1 MRPVLRLY
9 VGILVAA
16 SLCLGVGEVWELLT
30 GTVPSS
36 PLLLLALL
44 VLCIVGEHVT
54 FQVNTGWAT
63 HAGTV
68 PHLATVLL
76 LPADTACLVGGLG
89 MLVYAIRRK
98 QPRVK
103 AAFNTASVTLSVG
116 AAGLVITPF
125 GGADVLVGAGWHGLV
140 AATLAS
146 VVYYL
151 VSALTVAIVVALD
164 QRRPILRVL
173 KGKIGLKT
181 LTEIGL
187 GFLGATLAIL
197 LITAPGFAPA
207 LTVPAILVFLAKRGL
222 DRAAHQARNLALTN
236 TVGRAVAGTLS
247 LDQAFEAITAGGVR
261 HALRLDGLALLP
273 LDDPA
278 SFEPRVAADLDQ
290 PTLRTY
296 LAREVAGT
304 HRIVHLHRPG
314 EIPRAW
320 LDLDMAN
327 RHVSAVGLRCTV
339 GEAAPRG
346 ALVAWRGAQPV
357 EPFTNEELLLLETLA
372 DYAAVAL
379 ETTRLFHEAVR
390 GRLDAEEREG
400 RIQAVMENVADG
412 LLTFDQ
418 LGFIESCNPA
428 AERIFGLSAA
438 AVTGQPLASLLPG
451 LATAESGDDL
461 PVDLSTLFGRILN
474 REVGGVRADGTRTPV
489 EVAITSIPQAD
500 APRFIAVVRDVSE
513 RKDFE
518 EQLRH
523 MAFHDH
529 LTGLPNRALFM
540 DRVEHALAKGN
551 RHARPIA
558 VLFLDVDNFKVVNDS
573 LGHASGDQLLIAIAE
588 RLRACLGPASTF
600 ARFGGDEFT
609 VLLEES
615 VQVDEAEAVADRL
628 REALERPF
636 GIAERDV
643 FATVS
648 VGIALST
655 PGQDSPGD
663 LVRNAD
669 VAMYRAKTGGR
680 ARSVVFDRGVDARA
694 VERLALETELRHAIE
709 RDELELH
716 YQPIVSLATGRI
728 ADFEALIRW
737 RHPEHGLIP
746 PDRFIPLAEET
757 GLIIPIGQWVLET
770 ACRQLNTWQRRFQ
783 NDKLGMSINLSARQF
798 QQPTLV
804 EDIAHALRATGL
816 PAANLMVEVT
826 ESLAMRDAASAA
838 TILAELKVLGVRVA
852 IDDFGTG
859 YSSLSYLHRFP
870 ADVLKIDRSFVSR
883 LGRERHDL
891 AIVEAIVALA
901 RGLDMEVTAEGIE
914 TNEQL
919 ARLRTL
925 RCEHGQGYLFSRPL
939 AALAATDLLASQ
951 AESPDR
957 ALPAAA

>member
-1 MRPVLRLY
+1 
-9 VGILVAA
+9 
-16 SLCLGVGEVWELLT
+16 
-30 GTVPSS
+30 
-36 PLLLLALL
+36 
-44 VLCIVGEHVT
+44 
-54 FQVNTGWAT
+54 
-63 HAGTV
+63 
-68 PHLATVLL
+68 
-76 LPADTACLVGGLG
+76 
-89 MLVYAIRRK
+89 
-98 QPRVK
+98 
-103 AAFNTASVTLSVG
+103 
-116 AAGLVITPF
+116 
-125 GGADVLVGAGWHGLV
+125 
-140 AATLAS
+140 
-146 VVYYL
+146 
-151 VSALTVAIVVALD
+151 
-164 QRRPILRVL
+164 
-173 KGKIGLKT
+173 
-181 LTEIGL
+181 
-187 GFLGATLAIL
+187 
-197 LITAPGFAPA
+197 
-207 LTVPAILVFLAKRGL
+207 
-222 DRAAHQARNLALTN
+222 
-236 TVGRAVAGTLS
+236 
-247 LDQAFEAITAGGVR
+247 
-261 HALRLDGLALLP
+261 
-273 LDDPA
+273 
-278 SFEPRVAADLDQ
+278 
-290 PTLRTY
+290 
-296 LAREVAGT
+296 
-304 HRIVHLHRPG
+304 
-314 EIPRAW
+314 
-320 LDLDMAN
+320 
-327 RHVSAVGLRCTV
+327 
-339 GEAAPRG
+339 
-346 ALVAWRGAQPV
+346 
-357 EPFTNEELLLLETLA
+357 
-372 DYAAVAL
+372 
-379 ETTRLFHEAVR
+379 
-390 GRLDAEEREG
+390 
-400 RIQAVMENVADG
+400 
-412 LLTFDQ
+412 
-418 LGFIESCNPA
+418 
-428 AERIFGLSAA
+428 
-438 AVTGQPLASLLPG
+438 
-451 LATAESGDDL
+451 
-461 PVDLSTLFGRILN
+461 
-474 REVGGVRADGTRTPV
+474 
-489 EVAITSIPQAD
+489 
-500 APRFIAVVRDVSE
+500 
-513 RKDFE
+513 
-518 EQLRH
+518 
-523 MAFHDH
+523 
-529 LTGLPNRALFM
+529 
-540 DRVEHALAKGN
+540 
-551 RHARPIA
+551 
-558 VLFLDVDNFKVVNDS
+558 
-573 LGHASGDQLLIAIAE
+573 
-588 RLRACLGPASTF
+588 
-600 ARFGGDEFT
+600 
-609 VLLEES
+609 
-615 VQVDEAEAVADRL
+615 
-628 REALERPF
+628 
-636 GIAERDV
+636 
-643 FATVS
+643 